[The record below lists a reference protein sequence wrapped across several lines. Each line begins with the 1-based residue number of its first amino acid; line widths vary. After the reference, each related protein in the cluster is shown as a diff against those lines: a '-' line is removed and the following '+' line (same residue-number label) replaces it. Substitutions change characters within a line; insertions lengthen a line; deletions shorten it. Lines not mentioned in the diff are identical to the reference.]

1 MGYLNRGDLHSLRFI
16 FIIFAICREFKL
28 FILGR
33 LLCLDYGK
41 KRVGIAMTDPLQ
53 MIASGIETVSAHDI
67 REHLGRILRGL
78 ELDALVVGYPKTMRN
93 EPSEA
98 IRYIEPFLKWFRK
111 AFPDIPVVKYDER
124 FTSRMAERS
133 LIEAGVPKMARRDK
147 SLVDQVSAAL
157 ILQSFLDSEKNRKDR
172 IK

>member
-1 MGYLNRGDLHSLRFI
+1 M
-16 FIIFAICREFKL
+16 
-28 FILGR
+28 GR

-53 MIASGIETVSAHDI
+53 MIARSVETVAAHDI
-67 REHLGRILRGL
+67 REHLRKIIGEL

-98 IRYIEPFLKWFRK
+98 VRYIDPFLKWFRK
-111 AFPDIPVVKYDER
+111 EFPDIPVVKYDER
-124 FTSRMAERS
+124 FTSKMAERS
-133 LIEAGVPKMARRDK
+133 LIESGVPKMARRDK
-147 SLVDQVSAAL
+147 SLVDPISAAL
-157 ILQSFLDSEKNRKDR
+157 ILQSFMDSEKNRKDL